1 MTSRERSLK
10 SMNNKGN
17 MTQPKPTH
25 KTFGTSTRPKKVP
38 TTIDRISILPDH
50 VLHHILSFLPLKQA
64 GRTSILS
71 RRWRHVWASLKGLT
85 FYKDELAKFG
95 LESFINYVNAALPY
109 RAKQDFHIFKTFLFS
124 TSPTDL
130 ATSTRWITHAVNNDV
145 RVLYLIIQGGN
156 VILPRPVLTSQSLE
170 ELGLFSFPSVKIITP
185 SIISLS
191 RLRILSLQRMEIN
204 SAFFEK
210 IISGCTRVEN
220 LNLHSCEITFSGVHS
235 MVLRKLV
242 MDNCTIRTKRENK
255 FYICTPNLVHLH
267 FNQGCGT
274 LSHHEK
280 LDQMFELDVP
290 NLKSLIL
297 GGNWV
302 ASYPDAVPF
311 FLQHSPMLEKLT
323 LICFQN
329 PAEINKMKSLDASIN
344 LRFQCQNL
352 KSVEIICHESDERI
366 LHLTKVL
373 KKNGISDLNLTLG
386 FSSVENDCLKMLYD
400 VWYWINVWTSDQMI
414 LKRRTQRRSR
424 FRPL

>member
-1 MTSRERSLK
+1 
-10 SMNNKGN
+10 MNNKGN
-17 MTQPKPTH
+17 MTQPKPAH
-25 KTFGTSTRPKKVP
+25 KPFGTSTRSKKVP
-38 TTIDRISILPDH
+38 TTVDRISILPDH
-50 VLHHILSFLPLKQA
+50 VLHHILSFIPLKQA

-71 RRWRHVWASLKGLT
+71 RRWRYVWASLQGLT

-95 LESFINYVNAALPY
+95 LESFIRYVNAALPY
-109 RAKQDFHIFKTFLFS
+109 RAKQDFQIFKTFLFS
-124 TSPTDL
+124 TSPTYL
-130 ATSTRWITHAVNNDV
+130 ATSTRWITQAVNNDV
-145 RVLYLIIQGGN
+145 GVLYLIIRGGN

-210 IISGCTRVEN
+210 IISGCAMLEN
-220 LNLHSCEITFSGVHS
+220 LNLHFCEITFSRVHS

-242 MDNCTIRTKRENK
+242 MESCTIRTKRENK

-274 LSHHEK
+274 LSHHETPN
-280 LDQMFELDVP
+280 QMFELDLP

-302 ASYPDAVPF
+302 RSYPDAVLF

-323 LICFQN
+323 LIFFQM
-329 PAEINKMKSLDASIN
+329 AEINNIKLLDGSIN

-352 KSVEIICHESDERI
+352 KSVEIICHQSDERI

-373 KKNGISDLNLTLG
+373 KENGISNLNLTRR
-386 FSSVENDCLKMLYD
+386 FSFVENDCLKMLYD
-400 VWYWINVWTSDQMI
+400 VWYWINVWIRDQKI
-414 LKRRTQRRSR
+414 SRKRTRRRSR